1 MDKRGIFYVR
11 KREESLEENGE
22 QKMQKTGGKE
32 QTGNRIT
39 EGVIWKQILIFFVPI
54 LIGTFFQQLY
64 NTVDAVVVGRFA
76 GKEALSSVGGSSG
89 QIINLVVGFFT
100 GLSAGATVI
109 ISQYFG
115 AGNREKLEK
124 ALHTAYAFAL
134 VFGIAVGIAGVFVA
148 PGLLEMMN
156 TPKELLA
163 DSLLYLRIYFSGLVF
178 VLIYNM
184 GSAILR
190 AIGDSRRPLYYLMIC
205 CGINIVLDLVLVLVF
220 DLGVMGAAAATLF
233 SQAVSAVLVT
243 WTLMRRTPEMKLDP
257 GKIRFR
263 KDILI
268 MMLTIGLPTGI
279 QSSMYSISNV
289 IVQTALNNFGVDTMA
304 AWTAFEKIDSI
315 VWMING
321 AFGIAATTFV
331 GQNFGAGKWNRVRKG
346 TRECLLMTLGSMM
359 GLSVLITVFGGQL
372 FRIFSSDTDVIAIG
386 MQMVGIISP
395 TYWIF
400 AFIEIYSGSL
410 RAQGSVLVTTLLTIT
425 GVCLLRIV
433 WVMVIVP
440 QGSLAEL
447 IACYPIT
454 WTVTAVAMICYYIYK
469 QKRIMEVHGANSA
482 N

>member
-1 MDKRGIFYVR
+1 M
-11 KREESLEENGE
+11 EENGE

-32 QTGNRIT
+32 HTGNRIT

-76 GKEALSSVGGSSG
+76 GKEALSSVGGSSS

-115 AGNREKLEK
+115 AENREKLEK
-124 ALHTAYAFAL
+124 ALHTAYAFSF
-134 VFGIAVGIAGVFVA
+134 VFGIIVGIGGVIA
-148 PGLLEMMN
+148 TPAILEMMN
-156 TPKELLA
+156 TPQELMA
-163 DSLLYLRIYFSGLVF
+163 DSTLYVRIYFAGLLF
-178 VLIYNM
+178 VLVYNM

-190 AIGDSRRPLYYLMIC
+190 AIGDSKRPLYYLIVC
-205 CGINIVLDLVLVLVF
+205 CGINTVLDLLLVLVF
-220 DLGVMGAAAATLF
+220 DMGVLGAALATLL
-233 SQAVSAVLVT
+233 SQAISAVLVT
-243 WTLMRRTPEMKLDP
+243 WTLMFRTVEMKLELK
-257 GKIRFR
+257 KISFQ

-268 MMLTIGLPTGI
+268 VMLRIGLPTGI

-289 IVQTALNNFGVDTMA
+289 IVQAALNKFGVDAMA
-304 AWTAFEKIDSI
+304 SWAAFGKIDGI
-315 VWMING
+315 VWMICG

-331 GQNFGAGKWNRVRKG
+331 GQNYGAGKWDRVRKG
-346 TRECLLMTLGSMM
+346 TRDCLLMALGSMM
-359 GLSVLITVFGGQL
+359 VLSFLITVFGGPL
-372 FRIFSSDTDVIAIG
+372 FTIFTSDTEVIAIG
-386 MQMVGIISP
+386 MKMVQIISP
-395 TYWIF
+395 LYWVYG
-400 AFIEIYSGSL
+400 FIEIYSGSL

-440 QGSLAEL
+440 QGSLGEL

-469 QKRIMEVHGANSA
+469 QKRIMETHN
-482 N
+482 

>member
-1 MDKRGIFYVR
+1 M
-11 KREESLEENGE
+11 EENGE

-32 QTGNRIT
+32 HTGNRIT

-76 GKEALSSVGGSSG
+76 GKEALSSVGGSSS

-115 AGNREKLEK
+115 AENREKLEK
-124 ALHTAYAFAL
+124 ALHTAYAFSF
-134 VFGIAVGIAGVFVA
+134 VFGIIVGIGGVIA
-148 PGLLEMMN
+148 TPAILDMMN
-156 TPKELLA
+156 TPQELMA
-163 DSLLYLRIYFSGLVF
+163 DSALYVRIYFAGLLF
-178 VLIYNM
+178 VLVYNM

-190 AIGDSRRPLYYLMIC
+190 AIGDSKRPLYYLIVC
-205 CGINIVLDLVLVLVF
+205 CGINTVLDLLLVLVF
-220 DLGVMGAAAATLF
+220 DMGVLGAALATLL
-233 SQAVSAVLVT
+233 SQAISAVLVT
-243 WTLMRRTPEMKLDP
+243 WTLMFRTVEMKLELK
-257 GKIRFR
+257 KISFQ

-268 MMLTIGLPTGI
+268 VMLRIGLPTGI

-289 IVQTALNNFGVDTMA
+289 IVQAALNKFGVDAMA
-304 AWTAFEKIDSI
+304 SWAAFGKIDGI
-315 VWMING
+315 VWMICG

-331 GQNFGAGKWNRVRKG
+331 GQNYGAGKWDRVRKG
-346 TRECLLMTLGSMM
+346 TRDCLLMALGSMM
-359 GLSVLITVFGGQL
+359 VLSFLITVFGGPL
-372 FRIFSSDTDVIAIG
+372 FTIFTSDTEVIAIG
-386 MQMVGIISP
+386 MKMVQIISP
-395 TYWIF
+395 LYWVYG
-400 AFIEIYSGSL
+400 FIEIYSGSL

-440 QGSLAEL
+440 QGSLGEL
-447 IACYPIT
+447 VACYPIT

-469 QKRIMEVHGANSA
+469 QKRIMETHN
-482 N
+482 